1 MSPKRRYT
9 GEPGL
14 NPVGVSLT
22 AAAGAAVPSAA
33 PQLWLQGSAQGLHR
47 AAGHLPVPA
56 SASENEDGAAVPR
69 GYHTVI
75 TRLSRDR
82 AILRANVPPVSKSIE
97 RTAMHVPSAIKT
109 QIGSGAKR
117 RRAS

>member
-33 PQLWLQGSAQGLHR
+33 PQL
-47 AAGHLPVPA
+47 
-56 SASENEDGAAVPR
+56 
-69 GYHTVI
+69 
-75 TRLSRDR
+75 
-82 AILRANVPPVSKSIE
+82 
-97 RTAMHVPSAIKT
+97 
-109 QIGSGAKR
+109 
-117 RRAS
+117 